1 MTIFHKN
8 IINID
13 VARSLKFNL
22 SCNIL
27 LVHYYVSTIFG
38 VVLLQQ
44 TLSMHMRGAIIS
56 LLHRVATASVNGY
69 TFNIAQVN
77 VFIKVILRRQRSIVL
92 FCSRPIMIWNSAFCL
107 NTIIL
112 SIQIHFYSMMSHLDT
127 ISSSYAL

>member
-8 IINID
+8 VINID
-13 VARSLKFNL
+13 VARSLKFHL

-27 LVHYYVSTIFG
+27 LVRYYVSTTFTG
-38 VVLLQQ
+38 LLQQ
-44 TLSMHMRGAIIS
+44 TLSMHMHGAIIS
-56 LLHRVATASVNGY
+56 LLHRLATLSVNGY

-92 FCSRPIMIWNSAFCL
+92 FCSRPIMIWASAFCL

-112 SIQIHFYSMMSHLDT
+112 SIQIHFY
-127 ISSSYAL
+127 